1 MLSLQN
7 LALIN
12 QEKVIFSE
20 LSVTLL
26 PGVIIILRGDNGSG
40 KTSLLKMIA
49 GVQNPGKGSILYG
62 KNYSP
67 ISSLALPYCTYIGH
81 KNGFKAELTIL
92 ENLIFV
98 ARLYKAAELVEAAI
112 HYFDLKELLGKNY
125 YQLSAGNQQKVA
137 LARLILCPSKL
148 WLLDEVET
156 NLDQANRDKLKN
168 LISIQAKNGGIIIN
182 TSHNQN
188 WLEASTVINMKDFS
202 A

>member
-49 GVQNPGKGSILYG
+49 GVQNPSKGSILYG

-67 ISSLALPYCTYIGH
+67 ISSSALPYCTYIGH
-81 KNGFKAELTIL
+81 KKGFKAELTIL